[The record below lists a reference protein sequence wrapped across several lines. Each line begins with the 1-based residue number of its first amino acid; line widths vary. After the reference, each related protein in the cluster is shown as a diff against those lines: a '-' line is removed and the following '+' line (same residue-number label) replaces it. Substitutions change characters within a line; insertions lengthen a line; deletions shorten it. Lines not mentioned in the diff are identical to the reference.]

1 MMNLQEA
8 NKKIT
13 GSTSAFHSSRFESVI
28 FQRVVGSLGGSLI
41 PEHDALEEMSYS
53 APVHSTAVHP
63 DREHISGNADEDSA
77 FRRSFEG
84 GVKPAFAHSSPSYDS
99 SLTEMRFASV

>member
-63 DREHISGNADEDSA
+63 DGEHISGNADEDSA
-77 FRRSFEG
+77 LGE
-84 GVKPAFAHSSPSYDS
+84 A
-99 SLTEMRFASV
+99 LTAG